1 MSLGE
6 PATRSV
12 QAARHNRPMDVERVQ
27 KWVMTALMMTT
38 AVIFA
43 TGLALLAGQSEQ
55 PGAEPGLLGIAAV
68 VGVVT
73 VAAARVIHQ
82 KPVLTPWLLLGV
94 VPAAVVGYLV
104 NGR

>member
-1 MSLGE
+1 M
-6 PATRSV
+6 
-12 QAARHNRPMDVERVQ
+12 Q

-43 TGLALLAGQSEQ
+43 SGLSLLAGQADRR
-55 PGAEPGLLGIAAV
+55 GAKPGLLIIAAV
-68 VGVVT
+68 VGVLA

-94 VPAAVVGYLV
+94 IPASLGGYVVL
-104 NGR
+104 GR